1 MSSMKI
7 SSAGAP
13 AAMQNYSKEPV
24 KEPKMEEIQT
34 PEQPEEKSIWE
45 MMKEAQEKAE
55 AMRERFKLPNTTRYG
70 DAPLEAYARL
80 ARARTRSDVNAA
92 AGYAW
97 RRMSQLKAALRQ
109 DPENADRIRAAI
121 GQLQKA
127 VTRANKK
134 RRDLDREKLIKM
146 RQARAAYQKQ
156 HRKAQQL
163 KLELQ
168 RRQSMRVIR
177 EHGYMREAE
186 IDNRLQDQL
195 ALTRMELQTQ
205 MQQLSASTAASM
217 GTAQY
222 GSAMQTD
229 STASAAAPAAA
240 VSIEA

>member
-1 MSSMKI
+1 
-7 SSAGAP
+7 
-13 AAMQNYSKEPV
+13 
-24 KEPKMEEIQT
+24 MEEIQT
-34 PEQPEEKSIWE
+34 PSQPEEKSIWE
-45 MMKEAQEKAE
+45 MMQEAREKAE

-109 DPENADRIRAAI
+109 DPENAERIRAAI

-205 MQQLSASTAASM
+205 MQQLSASTAASI
-217 GTAQY
+217 AQY
-222 GSAMQTD
+222 GGSAMQTD
-229 STASAAAPAAA
+229 STASAEAPAAV

>member
-1 MSSMKI
+1 
-7 SSAGAP
+7 
-13 AAMQNYSKEPV
+13 
-24 KEPKMEEIQT
+24 
-34 PEQPEEKSIWE
+34 
-45 MMKEAQEKAE
+45 MKEAQEKAE

>member
-1 MSSMKI
+1 MNSMKI
-7 SSAGAP
+7 SSASVP
-13 AAMQNYSKEPV
+13 ATMKNYGKEPV

-34 PEQPEEKSIWE
+34 PSQPEEKSIWE
-45 MMKEAQEKAE
+45 MMQEAREKAE

-109 DPENADRIRAAI
+109 DPENAERIRAAI

-205 MQQLSASTAASM
+205 MQQLSASTAASI
-217 GTAQY
+217 AQY
-222 GSAMQTD
+222 GGSAMQTD
-229 STASAAAPAAA
+229 STASAAAPAAV

>member
-1 MSSMKI
+1 M
-7 SSAGAP
+7 
-13 AAMQNYSKEPV
+13 
-24 KEPKMEEIQT
+24 
-34 PEQPEEKSIWE
+34 
-45 MMKEAQEKAE
+45 
-55 AMRERFKLPNTTRYG
+55 
-70 DAPLEAYARL
+70 
-80 ARARTRSDVNAA
+80 
-92 AGYAW
+92 
-97 RRMSQLKAALRQ
+97 RQ